1 MSTVTSKPTD
11 RTVAMAA
18 GYYVQEGASQGTQDD
33 CLGRWYIGHRDAE
46 FDPQGAG
53 YPTHEAA
60 WKAAARLVRATA
72 ADPDT

>member
-1 MSTVTSKPTD
+1 MTTHKERAARKLATK
-11 RTVAMAA
+11 A
-18 GYYVQEGASQGTQDD
+18 GYYVQEGASQGTLDD
-33 CLGRWYIGHRDAE
+33 RLGRWYIGHRDAE